1 MTEPQQVGWEIYN
14 KFYPHN
20 GIEALRHGDFR
31 LVRLVTGMS
40 TDEFVNGD
48 DLTGSESGWIAVAFS
63 QGHPEMTVEMV
74 ARMMDTLKIEDV
86 LRVGF
91 EIDEEPEQ
99 SPPDEGED
107 RSPSSSATTE
117 PSSPEPATTTPP
129 ETPDASTPDTSG
141 ASVSRIGA
149 LG

>member
-1 MTEPQQVGWEIYN
+1 MSEEEDKETGWNIYG

-31 LVRLVTGMS
+31 LVRRVTGLS

-74 ARMMDTLKIEDV
+74 ARMMDTLKVEEV
-86 LRVGF
+86 ERVGF
-91 EIDEEPEQ
+91 EIEEEPEQ
-99 SPPDEGED
+99 SPPDGGED
-107 RSPSSSATTE
+107 HSPSSSVTTAALLE
-117 PSSPEPATTTPP
+117 
-129 ETPDASTPDTSG
+129 ETQVLSKPDTSG
-141 ASVSRIGA
+141 RQDSPTGVPV
-149 LG
+149 